1 MLMDFKQQ
9 KLQISVASMQ
19 TSVWAA
25 VRMLTLHTVTAPI
38 WRLRQ
43 YRHETKGAPGG
54 VQGRAALR
62 AGQERKAPGRG
73 RGALAAVSALHQN
86 AMPIPLSQKSK
97 IFAGSPSRR
106 AKSLAVIEALCIRL
120 TLFEMFCC
128 VNLIS
133 TFPEEVSLLRKTRF
147 YSRLDRLSLI
157 WLRASEASML
167 VSSFWARSPRLTM
180 PHSFPFSTT
189 GSLLI

>member
-97 IFAGSPSRR
+97 IFAKKAAANPVAALTAHLRCHSLPRLRFAYPKGR
-106 AKSLAVIEALCIRL
+106 AKSLAVIETLCIRL
-120 TLFEMFCC
+120 TLSETFCC
-128 VNLIS
+128 VKSIS
-133 TFPEEVSLLRKTRF
+133 
-147 YSRLDRLSLI
+147 I
-157 WLRASEASML
+157 
-167 VSSFWARSPRLTM
+167 
-180 PHSFPFSTT
+180 
-189 GSLLI
+189 